1 MQFLKKTVFA
11 CSLFCCANVFSQDM
25 NIPYSVYGIGDIDF
39 RSYNRSSGMANT
51 GLALRSSFYII
62 DNNPAS
68 ITGLPRSFYTMNLST
83 VGKSVQY
90 KGDPINSTN
99 AYNRDFWIKRIGI
112 TVKLN
117 NSWASSAGMK
127 QFSNINYKFSGTKT
141 VDGSAETF
149 VTRYEGDGSLNEYY
163 WTNAF
168 SFGKH
173 LSFGLQSSIIAG
185 SINQTETLSD
195 ATFQTDIST
204 KRQDYLGQARFQA
217 GVLYSVALNKKW
229 DLSLGGKFIPKIKMV
244 SERTVTVREGETVIV
259 QDEFIKYDRFYLPT
273 TYAFGIALKKNKKN
287 TYTFDYTYENW
298 TPLNISGRGWQLASS
313 NRFSG
318 GVEFSKQQWTG
329 AQYME
334 KKYFQ
339 VGAFYTNSYLR
350 IRNTPINE
358 YGITVG
364 TGGSLS
370 RNLLYTLSGELGRRG
385 TTQNNLIKEN
395 YVQLSIGFSFS
406 DYLFSKG
413 RRYD

>member
-1 MQFLKKTVFA
+1 MKYRKRIILG
-11 CSLFCCANVFSQDM
+11 CSLFYYATACSQNM
-25 NIPYSVYGIGDIDF
+25 NSPYSVYGIGDIDF
-39 RSYNRSSGMANT
+39 RSYNRSSGMAST
-51 GLALRSSFYII
+51 GLAVKSSFYII

-68 ITGLPRSFYTMNLST
+68 ITGLPRSFFTMNISS
-83 VGKSVQY
+83 VAKSVQY
-90 KGDPINSTN
+90 KGDPINAVNSD
-99 AYNRDFWIKRIGI
+99 NRDFWIKRLGI

-117 NSWASSAGMK
+117 NSWATSAGLK
-127 QFSNINYKFSGTKT
+127 QFSNINYKFNGTKT
-141 VDGSAETF
+141 VEGSTEIFNTA
-149 VTRYEGDGSLNEYY
+149 YEGDGSLNEYY

-173 LSFGLQSSIIAG
+173 FSFGLQSSIIAG

-244 SERTVTVREGETVIV
+244 SERTVTVTEGETVIL
-259 QDEFIKYDRFYLPT
+259 QDEFIKYDRFYLPN
-273 TYAFGIALKKNKKN
+273 TYAIGIALKKNKKN

-298 TPLNISGRGWQLASS
+298 SPLNINGRGWQLASS

-329 AQYME
+329 GQFLE

-350 IRNTPINE
+350 IRNAPINE
-358 YGITVG
+358 FGLTVG

-395 YVQLSIGFSFS
+395 YVQLSIGLSLS